1 MGLFDKFKGIFAR
14 RQSEPPERPSS
25 LLAWGLRSDARIFV
39 NEDAALSC
47 STAWAC
53 GSLIARSIG
62 MLPAHVMAPRS
73 DDDTDG
79 NERMRNHPVEAL
91 LHRQPNPEMSAMA
104 FRERLLLS
112 AIFHGNGYAEIERDS
127 AGRPLA
133 LWGIHPDRVCAVR
146 DESGRLL
153 YEVTNGGANKVEI
166 PPEDMFHLAGP
177 SIDGP
182 LGLSLLSYARHSL
195 GLSIAQERFASSF
208 IANAGAP
215 SGIVKVNGHIK
226 DDGMRRLQAEFN
238 QINTGPR
245 TAGKVYF
252 LDANATWEQIGLS
265 MLDAEFL
272 AQRRF
277 SVEEICSIF
286 GVPPQM
292 IGDQSKAT
300 FANVEQ
306 AGLNFLTLAV
316 LPWVTRF
323 EAEANRKLFRSVAG
337 RRQPFVKLN
346 TSAIVRANIEARN
359 RSYALGRQWGWL
371 SVNDIRRLED
381 MPPIGPEGDI
391 YLQPMNMESAGTEPP
406 RDDEENVRQLADLY
420 RRAAE

>member
-1 MGLFDKFKGIFAR
+1 MFEAIKRIFAK
-14 RQSEPPERPSS
+14 RQTEPPQHVTSA
-25 LLAWGLRSDARIFV
+25 LGWGMRSDAQIYI
-39 NEDAALSC
+39 NEDAALSNGR
-47 STAWAC
+47 AWAC
-53 GSLIARSIG
+53 GSLIGRSIG
-62 MLPAHVMAPRS
+62 MLPAHVNAPRS
-73 DDDTDG
+73 DDASDG
-79 NERMRNHPVEAL
+79 NERLRNHPVEIL

-104 FRERLLLS
+104 FRERMLLA
-112 AIFHGNGYAEIERDS
+112 AIFHGNGFAEIERDDM
-127 AGRPLA
+127 GRPVA
-133 LWGIHPDRVCAVR
+133 LWGIHPDRVRAVR
-146 DESGRLL
+146 DAGGTLL
-153 YEVTNGGANKVEI
+153 YEVDNGSGSKVELAAA
-166 PPEDMFHLAGP
+166 DMFHLAGP
-177 SIDGP
+177 ALDGP
-182 LGLSLLSYARHSL
+182 MGLSLLSYARHSL

-215 SGIVKVNGHIK
+215 SGIIK
-226 DDGMRRLQAEFN
+226 IKGPITEAGMKRHRAELERIHKGPWNAGRFAIVDGSSA
-238 QINTGPR
+238 
-245 TAGKVYF
+245 
-252 LDANATWEQIGLS
+252 WEQIGLTL
-265 MLDAEFL
+265 LDSEFL

-371 SVNDIRRLED
+371 SANDIRRLED

-391 YLQPMNMESAGTEPP
+391 YLQPLNMGPADSELM
-406 RDDEENVRQLADLY
+406 RDDDEAVRQLAQLY
-420 RRAAE
+420 RQAAE